1 MAKEYK
7 NNLSDILNS
16 LDKKDY
22 NVYSKMSEDQKK
34 EFQPFVL
41 MRYLSS
47 VPDNEP
53 SMYSLVAVNEYVN
66 KHFWDLSSDKE
77 LQSKLLSAAGL
88 GKKSYHQWI
97 SNKSVS
103 ANALHSFVIE
113 IFDNK
118 NWHCNKVEI
127 ELFCKLNNLDD
138 INNLCSEYG
147 KTKDEQKKIVEQY
160 KKIYM

>member
-7 NNLSDILNS
+7 SNLSDILNS

-22 NVYSKMSEDQKK
+22 AVYSKMAEDQKK

-41 MRYLSS
+41 MRYMSASS
-47 VPDNEP
+47 DNEL
-53 SMYSLVAVNEYVN
+53 YSLVVVNEYVN
-66 KHFWDLSSDKE
+66 KYFWDLSSEKE
-77 LQSKLLSAAGL
+77 LQSKLLAASGI

-97 SNKSVS
+97 PNKTVN
-103 ANALHSFVIE
+103 ANSLHAFVLE

-118 NWHCNKVEI
+118 NWHCNKGEI
-127 ELFCKLNNLDD
+127 ELFCKMNTIED

-147 KTKDEQKKIVEQY
+147 KTKDEQKKIVDQY
-160 KKIYM
+160 KKLYM